1 MIAEPRLRNGEKV
14 LWRGEPDPAVR
25 FTPADRFFIPFTI
38 AWLGFAVFWT
48 VVVWSSTTAP
58 PFLWLFGLLFVGIGV
73 HLTIGRFFAKAA
85 RKKKTRYVVTDQ
97 RAIVIDPLGTRQT
110 EVNAP
115 GRVSRIHPDG
125 THMDVAFGNELGPMV
140 GFRGAASLRMYANTG
155 LDDFAA
161 MGPGLPIA
169 FYDVADVAGLEDA
182 LHTSTKTSPGSSA

>member
-1 MIAEPRLRNGEKV
+1 MRNGEKI
-14 LWRGEPDPAVR
+14 LWRGEPDPAVH
-25 FTPADRFFIPFTI
+25 FAPADRFLIPFTI

-48 VVVWSSTTAP
+48 VVVRSSTTAP
-58 PFLWLFGLLFVGIGV
+58 QFMWLFGLLFVGIGV

-97 RAIVIDPLGTRQT
+97 RAIVIDPLGIRQV
-110 EVNAP
+110 EVSAP

-125 THMDVAFGNELGPMV
+125 AHMDVAFVNEVGPMA

-155 LDDFAA
+155 LDAFAA

-169 FYDVADVAGLEDA
+169 FYDVADVAGLEA
-182 LHTSTKTSPGSSA
+182 VLHTAATPRPDSSSRPEGVP